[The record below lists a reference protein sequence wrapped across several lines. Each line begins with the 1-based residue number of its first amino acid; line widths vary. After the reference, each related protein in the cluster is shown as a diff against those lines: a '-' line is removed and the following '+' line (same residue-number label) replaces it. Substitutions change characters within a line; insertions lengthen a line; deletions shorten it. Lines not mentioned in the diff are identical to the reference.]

1 MELLSLDRFLPRRL
15 RRLPGAVVAL
25 TDLPLIG
32 AETKFEKYP
41 TDILGYILD

>member
-1 MELLSLDRFLPRRL
+1 MELLSLDRFLP